1 MFVTCGL
8 LVTSAAVILIS
19 TGVLVTS
26 TSISIGVLDGATW
39 TIVVLTRELVVFS
52 GIAVTSEILVISS
65 GVSVTL
71 SGVLVASFGVGKGS
85 KVGRYSTQTHA
96 GVSI

>member
-19 TGVLVTS
+19 TGVLVT
-26 TSISIGVLDGATW
+26 TSISTGVLDGATW
-39 TIVVLTRELVVFS
+39 TIVVLTRVLVIFS
-52 GIAVTSEILVISS
+52 GIAVTSEILVTSS